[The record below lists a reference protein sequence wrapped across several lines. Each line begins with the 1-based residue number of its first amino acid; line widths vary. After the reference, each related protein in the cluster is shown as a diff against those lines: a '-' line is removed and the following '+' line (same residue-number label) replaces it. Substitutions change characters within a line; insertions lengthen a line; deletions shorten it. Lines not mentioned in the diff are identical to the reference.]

1 MCHQLGLVV
10 KDAAALNELLTL
22 RLSASD
28 ADSKIDC
35 DKLVDNLSL
44 TESLSLFA
52 VLADSLALRYSLC
65 ATLKD
70 SLFSW
75 KRLQRRSRQYCWK
88 CWC

>member
-1 MCHQLGLVV
+1 M
-10 KDAAALNELLTL
+10 
-22 RLSASD
+22 SASD
-28 ADSKIDC
+28 ADSEIDC

-52 VLADSLALRYSLC
+52 VLANSLADSLALRYSLC

-75 KRLQRRSRQYCWK
+75 LTDKLLEMLVLVDSSTHANTVVL
-88 CWC
+88 